1 MKYGFIKT
9 AAASPV
15 IKVADAEYNAQRVIE
30 CIADAK
36 AKGVKILVFP
46 ELTLTGCSCFDLI
59 AHRVILDGAKAALAK
74 VIAATAGTDMLVF
87 VGLPYAAGSRIY
99 SCAAAI
105 CDGELLGLVPREN
118 VEGSHFQ
125 SYDDD
130 EALDVTVGEY
140 YSFLSSV
147 LFEHASMPDL
157 KVAVELGADM
167 DAVTS
172 PALRHALSGA
182 TVIAQMASFPET
194 VTSTDE
200 AELNLRYESKK
211 LRCGIVMAAPGK
223 GESTTENVYS
233 GLCMVAE
240 NGVILASDEK
250 ENSLAVSEID
260 IEHMIN
266 LRRAKGGFDVCDYP
280 LRLPVGRRA

>member
-15 IKVADAEYNAQRVIE
+15 IRVADAEYNAQRVIE

-105 CDGELLGLVPREN
+105 CDGELLFPERTSMAPTSRAMTTMKRSTLP
-118 VEGSHFQ
+118 S
-125 SYDDD
+125 
-130 EALDVTVGEY
+130 
-140 YSFLSSV
+140 
-147 LFEHASMPDL
+147 ASMT
-157 KVAVELGADM
+157 AS
-167 DAVTS
+167 S
-172 PALRHALSGA
+172 PPMCCLSMPPCP
-182 TVIAQMASFPET
+182 T
-194 VTSTDE
+194 
-200 AELNLRYESKK
+200 
-211 LRCGIVMAAPGK
+211 
-223 GESTTENVYS
+223 
-233 GLCMVAE
+233 
-240 NGVILASDEK
+240 
-250 ENSLAVSEID
+250 
-260 IEHMIN
+260 
-266 LRRAKGGFDVCDYP
+266 
-280 LRLPVGRRA
+280 